1 MNTRASQAGPGG
13 EGAEPLAA
21 ASAAAGPAAIVR
33 ELARDLMQQRR
44 LLRED
49 AARVEGALRDHDW
62 PAVRAIIER
71 ALARHPQILP
81 PHQAAPAESRATA
94 PAGQQ
99 EILAGLLRLVLR
111 LCDALP
117 KLAVSDSGIDAKL
130 ESIRAALAQG
140 LTAESIQGL
149 DARITELIDQQVQLH
164 QNLQEARSSLKD
176 MLTLVVGRLGVVGT
190 STSRFQERVDGYRG
204 ELDGQTDAA
213 AVRRIV
219 GSLLADTQIVSEEIR
234 QSQQEL
240 SEARRKVESYEMR
253 VRSLEQELEQTSRMV
268 QNDPLTH
275 ALNRRGLDE
284 VFRIEAARASR
295 YKVPLT
301 MVVVDLD
308 DFKLIND
315 SLGHAAGDRALV
327 HFVTTTQACLRST
340 EYIARTGG
348 EEFVIVFPATS
359 IESAVD
365 AVRRLQR
372 ELARSEFPH
381 DGKTIAMTFSGGAA
395 AWHVGESLG
404 QVLQRADA
412 AMYEA
417 KRAGK
422 NRVSTA
428 AAVRV

>member
-240 SEARRKVESYEMR
+240 SEARRKV
-253 VRSLEQELEQTSRMV
+253 
-268 QNDPLTH
+268 
-275 ALNRRGLDE
+275 
-284 VFRIEAARASR
+284 
-295 YKVPLT
+295 
-301 MVVVDLD
+301 D
-308 DFKLIND
+308 DHH
-315 SLGHAAGDRALV
+315 G
-327 HFVTTTQACLRST
+327 
-340 EYIARTGG
+340 
-348 EEFVIVFPATS
+348 
-359 IESAVD
+359 
-365 AVRRLQR
+365 
-372 ELARSEFPH
+372 
-381 DGKTIAMTFSGGAA
+381 
-395 AWHVGESLG
+395 
-404 QVLQRADA
+404 
-412 AMYEA
+412 
-417 KRAGK
+417 
-422 NRVSTA
+422 
-428 AAVRV
+428 